1 MVAATPTGLE
11 TGIVVAPEVTAA
23 PTTRF
28 SSSYKVILRVP
39 RFSPEESEL
48 ALFAERPCLRIYPPV
63 TLMFGVVAVN
73 VFTPT
78 LSFTK

>member
-1 MVAATPTGLE
+1 MVAAAPTGLE
-11 TGIVVAPEVTAA
+11 TLIVVELAVIAA
-23 PTTRF
+23 PTTRI

-39 RFSPEESEL
+39 RFSLEESEL
-48 ALFAERPCLRIYPPV
+48 ALFAERPCLSTYPLL
-63 TLMFGVVAVN
+63 TLKVGVVAVN